1 LGSPPSEA
9 VQRRFESKVPAKQPV
24 FVIGLDM
31 RVISVF
37 PKTNEQEIEAND
49 NPSAPLSLVLCLG
62 VKSLIA
68 MFRTA

>member
-1 LGSPPSEA
+1 
-9 VQRRFESKVPAKQPV
+9 VQRRFESKVPAI

-49 NPSAPLSLVLCLG
+49 NPAAPLSLVLCLG